1 MILYWEVKISRIQSA
16 QKKYKS
22 RANFCTEESRE
33 QLAEVLAKGLKTE
46 DTERTKSS
54 CLERQLAAAEHML
67 QVRINHSCLKRQLAA
82 ADHVLQ
88 VRIKSSCL
96 ERQLAAAEN
105 MLQVRIKTAVWWD
118 S

>member
-1 MILYWEVKISRIQSA
+1 MHKCKLCVTEKWKSVEFKT
-16 QKKYKS
+16 KKLS
-22 RANFCTEESRE
+22 TWDTFVSEESRE

-82 ADHVLQ
+82 AEH
-88 VRIKSSCL
+88 
-96 ERQLAAAEN
+96 
-105 MLQVRIKTAVWWD
+105 MLQAKFRSADVLILGD
-118 S
+118 D

>member
-1 MILYWEVKISRIQSA
+1 LERLQLGNKIWTNVNYTLLKVKISRIQN
-16 QKKYKS
+16 KKIFNVGILFVS
-22 RANFCTEESRE
+22 EESRE

-67 QVRINHSCLKRQLAA
+67 QVRVKHSCLKRQLNICS
-82 ADHVLQ
+82 
-88 VRIKSSCL
+88 RPNL
-96 ERQLAAAEN
+96 EVQL
-105 MLQVRIKTAVWWD
+105 

>member
-1 MILYWEVKISRIQSA
+1 VKISRIQD
-16 QKKYKS
+16 KKIINVGQIFVS
-22 RANFCTEESRE
+22 EESRE

-67 QVRINHSCLKRQLAA
+67 QVRVKHSCLKRQLNMCS
-82 ADHVLQ
+82 
-88 VRIKSSCL
+88 RPNL
-96 ERQLAAAEN
+96 EVQL
-105 MLQVRIKTAVWWD
+105 

>member
-1 MILYWEVKISRIQSA
+1 MHKYTLLKSENYQNSNK
-16 QKKYKS
+16 QKKYQ
-22 RANFCTEESRE
+22 RGDNFVSEESRE

-67 QVRINHSCLKRQLAA
+67 QVRVKHSCLKRQLNICS
-82 ADHVLQ
+82 
-88 VRIKSSCL
+88 RPNL
-96 ERQLAAAEN
+96 EVQL
-105 MLQVRIKTAVWWD
+105 

>member
-1 MILYWEVKISRIQSA
+1 
-16 QKKYKS
+16 
-22 RANFCTEESRE
+22 
-33 QLAEVLAKGLKTE
+33 VLAKGLKTE

-88 VRIKSSCL
+88 AKFRS
-96 ERQLAAAEN
+96 AAVLILGDDKDCKQIN
-105 MLQVRIKTAVWWD
+105 L
-118 S
+118 